1 MNPVF
6 IPPTKVLT
14 FYYIGMYS
22 LMVIQNGY
30 GDVEGMHLTELMPI
44 NQEEHEQ

>member
-14 FYYIGMYS
+14 FYYIGFYS
-22 LMVIQNGY
+22 LMVIQDGY
-30 GDVEGMHLTELMPI
+30 GNIEGLHLTELVEPNI
-44 NQEEHEQ
+44 AEYE